1 MRNIVYEKSFAY
13 SVEIVRISKMLAK
26 SHEYELASQLIRS
39 GTSIGAN
46 IAESEY
52 AQSDQDFISKLSIA
66 LKEAAESRYWL
77 RLLTET
83 KDITKEDSEKMIK
96 QVEEII
102 KILVVGIKT
111 KKEKAAKQQQR

>member
-1 MRNIVYEKSFAY
+1 MKKVLRIRIAKS
-13 SVEIVRISKMLAK
+13 LAK

-66 LKEAAESRYWL
+66 LKEAAENRYWL
-77 RLLTET
+77 HLLTET
-83 KDITKEDSEKMIK
+83 KDITSEESEKMIK

-102 KILVVGIKT
+102 RILAAGIKT
-111 KKEKAAKQQQR
+111 KKEKTEKQ

>member
-1 MRNIVYEKSFAY
+1 MGNIVYEKSFAY
-13 SVEIVRISKMLAK
+13 SVEIVRLAKNLAK
-26 SHEYELASQLIRS
+26 SHDYELARQLIRS

-52 AQSDQDFISKLSIA
+52 AQSDQDFISKLSIT

-77 RLLTET
+77 HLLTET
-83 KDITKEDSEKMIK
+83 KDITSEDSEKMTK

-102 KILVVGIKT
+102 KILAASIKT
-111 KKEKAAKQQQR
+111 KKEKIIKK